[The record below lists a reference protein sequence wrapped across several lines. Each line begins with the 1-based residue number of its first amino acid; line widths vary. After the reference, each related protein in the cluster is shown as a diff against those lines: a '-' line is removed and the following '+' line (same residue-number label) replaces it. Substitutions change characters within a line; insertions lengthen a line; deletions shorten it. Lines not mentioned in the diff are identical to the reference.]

1 MPETQA
7 DTHTPTRAN
16 PDPATALLLTYSRCN
31 APARIPDWNAW
42 MLREHVPAMATT
54 PGVRAATHWALSVQ
68 PTPGMPSVGFS
79 HVTIYE
85 LTGNAEAAAAALD
98 AAEAHA
104 RDSGALDPNHS
115 VVETDLLAAHGRWN
129 AKPFPTDDLTA
140 HILAFVL
147 CNDPAREDEWNAW
160 NDDVHM
166 PDMLASDAFASV
178 SRWRRVREDGRRARH
193 ATLYDVGPIGVD
205 EAVKRSAAVMPG
217 ITAAGRKHACHVGAL
232 TVTLVRA

>member
-1 MPETQA
+1 MPDPT
-7 DTHTPTRAN
+7 TP
-16 PDPATALLLTYSRCN
+16 PATALLLTYSRCN
-31 APARIPDWNAW
+31 APPRIPDWNQW
-42 MLREHVPAMATT
+42 MLDDHVPAMAAT

-85 LTGNAEAAAAALD
+85 LTGDPDEGAAAL
-98 AAEAHA
+98 AEAERQA
-104 RDSGALDPNHS
+104 RANGTLDPNHC
-115 VVETDLLAAHGRWN
+115 VVETDLLAAHGRWI
-129 AKPFPTDDLTA
+129 AKPLPTDDLTG

-147 CNDPAREDEWNAW
+147 CNDAAREDEWNVW

-166 PDMLASDAFASV
+166 PDMLASDAFAGV
-178 SRWRRVREDGRRARH
+178 SRWRRVHDDGRRARH

-205 EAVKRSAAVMPG
+205 EAVARSAAVMPG
-217 ITAAGRKHACHVGAL
+217 ITKAGRKHACHVGAL